1 MSQWRLS
8 RRVAC
13 GVLRIADRVVGGAL
27 RLVHLALGLHLLV
40 TRHLA
45 GRVLDGT
52 LDLVGGT
59 FDVFAIHDRLLS
71 KSVVSNAK
79 PPSVVPKGCSAG
91 RTAEFVTGM
100 SDARRVDKRSL
111 CVRGHRAGTRRPIVP
126 DFGYVWTIRQLP
138 ARRGSRA
145 NLRDRESVAE
155 FRAHLEHGADP
166 GRPVIRLA
174 RDGQRH
180 LDALK
185 WGLVPYFTKD
195 LKKARKPINARSE
208 TVATSGMFREAFA
221 KRRCL
226 VPAPIYYEWRD
237 DPDGKTPFAVARV
250 DGEPV
255 AFAGIWEEWRSPEGE
270 KLSTFATITTD
281 ANTLLAS
288 IQDRMPVIIERAD
301 WSVWLGEAAGDP
313 SALLR
318 PAPEDVLRFWPVDK
332 KVGNVRN
339 EGPELIQPVPEMES
353 SLL

>member
-1 MSQWRLS
+1 MAPTRD
-8 RRVAC
+8 AP
-13 GVLRIADRVVGGAL
+13 VV
-27 RLVHLALGLHLLV
+27 
-40 TRHLA
+40 
-45 GRVLDGT
+45 
-52 LDLVGGT
+52 
-59 FDVFAIHDRLLS
+59 
-71 KSVVSNAK
+71 
-79 PPSVVPKGCSAG
+79 
-91 RTAEFVTGM
+91 
-100 SDARRVDKRSL
+100 
-111 CVRGHRAGTRRPIVP
+111 
-126 DFGYVWTIRQLP
+126 
-138 ARRGSRA
+138 
-145 NLRDRESVAE
+145 
-155 FRAHLEHGADP
+155 
-166 GRPVIRLA
+166 RLA
-174 RDGQRH
+174 RNSQRH

-237 DPDGKTPFAVARV
+237 DPDGKTPFAVARI

-288 IQDRMPVIIERAD
+288 IQDRMPVIIERTD
-301 WSVWLGEAAGDP
+301 WPVWLGEAASDP

-318 PAPEDVLRFWPVDK
+318 PAPEDVLRVWPVDK

-339 EGPELIQPVPEMES
+339 EGPELIRPVQEKES